1 MRAYLAGPYS
11 QPDQAVNVRN
21 AILAASRLV
30 DAGHVPFVPHL
41 THLWNLVAPRPYED
55 WLRLDLVWV
64 GQCEALIR
72 LPGESPGA
80 DREVAEARRLGLP
93 VYEGVG
99 AFLEAEEAHAEMM
112 EQRRTDYPN
121 DLPF

>member
-1 MRAYLAGPYS
+1 MRVYIAGPIARD
-11 QPDQAVNVRN
+11 PLGGTRA

-30 DAGHVPFVPHL
+30 DAGHAPYVPHL
-41 THLWNLVAPRPYED
+41 SVLWEIVSPRPYED
-55 WLRLDLVWV
+55 WIALGLAWV

-93 VYEGVG
+93 VYEGVQ
-99 AFLEAEEAHAEMM
+99 ALLDAESSRLAAAVEAE
-112 EQRRTDYPN
+112 